1 MSNTTI
7 ALVICST
14 VVALGALVILLAYV
28 GFEGACTDHE
38 EEQDINGDDHE

>member
-28 GFEGACTDHE
+28 GFEVACTDHE
-38 EEQDINGDDHE
+38 EEQDMEGKDNE